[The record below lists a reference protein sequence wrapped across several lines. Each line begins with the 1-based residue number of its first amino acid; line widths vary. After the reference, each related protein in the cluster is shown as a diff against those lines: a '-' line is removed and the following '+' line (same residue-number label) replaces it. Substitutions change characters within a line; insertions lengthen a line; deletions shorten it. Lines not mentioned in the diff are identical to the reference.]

1 MGEHSPSVENVVRH
15 TAFAAIGLVAGA
27 VSWIPLWLILGSYFY
42 PGTHP
47 ELWGPEVGETL
58 PWAAPSVGIA
68 VFLVLELRA
77 LRRRKAGKG
86 KAA

>member
-15 TAFAAIGLVAGA
+15 TAFVAIGLVAGA
-27 VSWIPLWLILGSYFY
+27 ASWIPLWLILGSYLY

-47 ELWGPEVGETL
+47 ELWGPEVVESLT
-58 PWAAPSVGIA
+58 WAAPAIGIT

-77 LRRRKAGKG
+77 LRKRKTDKG
-86 KAA
+86 KVA